1 MKEDEWPWGWIKMSE
16 DEDELKSMRMNKD
29 E

>member
-1 MKEDEWPWGWIKMSE
+1 MKEDEWPWGWIKRNE